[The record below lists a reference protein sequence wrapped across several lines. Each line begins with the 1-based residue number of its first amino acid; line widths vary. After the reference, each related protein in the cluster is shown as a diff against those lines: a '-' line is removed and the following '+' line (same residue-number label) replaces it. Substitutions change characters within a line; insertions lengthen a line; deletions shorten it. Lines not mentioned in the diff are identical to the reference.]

1 MTAKQTT
8 AKQTTEK
15 QKMRL
20 QMLLLQEEMGSSLPS
35 LGNGGLQEIHRL
47 TASEDGRS
55 RLDDSGRNSASSRG
69 TLTVTVFTDG
79 AAGACAGAPVT
90 TGADLALLTAA
101 DVGSR
106 VKASG
111 TAGGLSI
118 GADGTT

>member
-1 MTAKQTT
+1 MT

-20 QMLLLQEEMGSSLPS
+20 QMRLLQEENGSSLPS
-35 LGNGGLQEIHRL
+35 LGNGESQEIHRL

-55 RLDDSGRNSASSRG
+55 RLDDSGRNTASSRG
-69 TLTVTVFTDG
+69 TLTVAVLAYR
-79 AAGACAGAPVT
+79 AAGVRAGAPVV
-90 TGADLALLTAA
+90 TGADLTLLTAA

-106 VKASG
+106 IKTSG
-111 TAGGLSI
+111 TAGGLSV